1 MALYREDPVLWIE
14 ERLGQTL
21 WSAQKDICR
30 SLVANKNTA
39 IKSCHGIGKSQLA
52 AWLVCWWVD
61 VHPSADTVVVT
72 TAPSSDQ
79 VRKIMWEYI
88 RKTHAEFG
96 LRGTVSEQAEW
107 KDERRNIVAY
117 GRKPSDTNMNVI
129 QGEHKK
135 YTLVLID
142 EAGGVPPNIWVG
154 ADAITTM
161 PTNRI
166 LAIGN
171 PDNPNTKFG
180 RIFLEPEKYPEWK
193 TFTVSAF
200 DSPNFTDEGATL
212 PAELCAKL
220 ISREWV
226 EAQRVQWGEKDML
239 YITRVLAEF
248 PESATDALF
257 DPASLAASRD
267 AELVPSTAAR
277 PKLGVDV
284 ARFGEDR
291 TVVVSNTDGVIEIV
305 DSWDKTDTMETVDR
319 VHNIAM
325 RMSAKEVF
333 VDGTGVGAGVVD
345 ALAVKPQGIY
355 TVVEVTASNR
365 SPDDRQWG
373 NYRAFLYDNLRRLV
387 RDKAVQLPALDPD
400 REVTNT
406 LNDELLGIRYKVKPG
421 TNIMMIESKDEAR
434 RRGVKSPDFADAVTY
449 ACAPFDVDDP
459 FAEYNDGD
467 TYTVDAFDVIED
479 ELIDSWAI
487 SPV

>member
-21 WSAQKDICR
+21 WSAQKAICH

-226 EAQRVQWGEKDML
+226 EAQRIQWGEKDML
-239 YITRVLAEF
+239 YITRVLAQF

-291 TVVVSNTDGVIEIV
+291 TVVVSNTGGVIEIV

-345 ALAVKPQGIY
+345 ALAVKLQGIY

>member
-21 WSAQKDICR
+21 WSKQKEIAR
-30 SLVANKNTA
+30 ALVENKNTA

-61 VHPSADTVVVT
+61 VHPSDETVVVT

-79 VRKIMWEYI
+79 VRKVMWEYI
-88 RKTHAEFG
+88 RKTHAKYG
-96 LRGTVSEQAEW
+96 LNGTVSEQAEW
-107 KDERRNIVAY
+107 KDNNRNIVAY

-180 RIFLEPEKYPEWK
+180 RIFLEPEKYPEWT
-193 TFTVSAF
+193 TFTISAF
-200 DSPNFTDEGATL
+200 DSPNFTDEWKEL

-220 ISREWV
+220 VSKEW
-226 EAQRVQWGEKDML
+226 EQAQRVQWGEKDML
-239 YITRVLAEF
+239 YVTRVLAQF
-248 PESATDALF
+248 PESSFDALF
-257 DPASLAASRD
+257 DSASLAASRD
-267 AELVPSTAAR
+267 ADLVPSTRAR
-277 PKLGVDV
+277 PNLGVDV
-284 ARFGEDR
+284 ARFGTDR
-291 TVVVSNTDGVIEIV
+291 TVVVCNLDGVIEIV
-305 DSWDKTDTMETVDR
+305 DSWDKTDTMETVER
-319 VHNIAM
+319 VHKIAL
-325 RMSAKEVF
+325 RMSAKEVR

-345 ALAVKPQGIY
+345 ALARKDQIIY
-355 TVVEVTASNR
+355 TVVEINGANK

-373 NYRAFLYDNLRRLV
+373 NYRAYLFDNLRKLV
-387 RDKAVQLPALDPD
+387 REKKVQLPPLDPN

-421 TNIMMIESKDEAR
+421 TNIMMIESKDEMR

-449 ACAPFDVDDP
+449 ACDPFDSDDP

-467 TYTVDAFDVIED
+467 TYEIDAAEVIED
-479 ELIDSWAI
+479 EFVASFAI